1 MAEQDAIQRMQVWW
15 NTLDQSTKGFFEQL
29 YERDRDG
36 VLAVV
41 SGGEVPA
48 REGTLASF
56 LDANVFDVLDNIPR
70 IDVQGEVTVDPAS
83 PDANQ
88 PFTLSW
94 TETNS
99 TKADCLAYTDLVQ
112 VFDDGGA
119 VVFEQSLNREA
130 LPVGGTVQGSMQVTG
145 LPMGVYS
152 AYISTNADGIDQGA
166 GQPTAQGF
174 KGYGNA
180 QVGVGGADISGR
192 PGSPAEADLAAVAN
206 AYAQLYNAY
215 NSRGEEEVRGVIQAL
230 YAFAGAVDPGG
241 VLTEGAEYKND
252 LMVQTLQRAQGLE
265 SAVDQGLQFSEEAE
279 TAFKDEVMAALQA
292 IYPASVDVSRLR
304 ESANEIQAAIVAIG
318 RNSLRL

>member
-15 NTLDQSTKGFFEQL
+15 TALDPSTKGFFEQL

-56 LDANVFDVLDNIPR
+56 LDANVFDVLDNIAR
-70 IDVQGEVTVDPAS
+70 IDVQGEVTLDPAS

-99 TKADCLAYTDLVQ
+99 SKADCPAYTDLVQ
-112 VFDDGGA
+112 VFDDGGT
-119 VVFEQSLNREA
+119 VVFEQSLDRET
-130 LPVGGTVQGSMQVTG
+130 LPVGGTAQSSMQVTG
-145 LPMGVYS
+145 LPMGVYA
-152 AYISTNADGIDQGA
+152 AYITTNADGIDQGA

-180 QVGVGGADISGR
+180 QVGVGGADITGR
-192 PGSPAEADLAAVAN
+192 PGSPGEADLAAVSN

-215 NSRGEEEVRGVIQAL
+215 NSRGEEELRGVIQAL

-265 SAVDQGLQFSEEAE
+265 SVVDRGYLDNDETE

-292 IYPASVDVSRLR
+292 IYPASVDISRLR
-304 ESANEIQAAIVAIG
+304 DSASEIQAAIVAIG
-318 RNSLRL
+318 RNSIRV